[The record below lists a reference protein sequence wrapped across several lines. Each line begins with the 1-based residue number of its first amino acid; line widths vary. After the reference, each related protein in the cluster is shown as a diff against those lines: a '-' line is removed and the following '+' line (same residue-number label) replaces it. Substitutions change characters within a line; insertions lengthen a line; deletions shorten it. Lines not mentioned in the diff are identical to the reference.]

1 MLMRENMQIFLTYLM
16 IFAVLL
22 SVFSFLPLQTA
33 HAKTRR
39 ERSENWA
46 CPIAVPG
53 LPNLHRVADN
63 LYRSAQPTA
72 EGMKSAEELGIKTV
86 LSLRAYHGDSRI
98 LRETDLAYRRIPIN
112 TWNIDEDEMMG
123 ALSMIVSNEQDGPFL
138 VHCQHGADRT
148 GLLIASYR
156 IVIQGWS
163 KEAALEELRNGGYG
177 YHSIWRNIPVF
188 IEKMDVEAW
197 REKLR
202 GVLPIS
208 QDVEG
213 ELALEAA

>member
-1 MLMRENMQIFLTYLM
+1 
-16 IFAVLL
+16 
-22 SVFSFLPLQTA
+22 
-33 HAKTRR
+33 
-39 ERSENWA
+39 
-46 CPIAVPG
+46 
-53 LPNLHRVADN
+53 
-63 LYRSAQPTA
+63 
-72 EGMKSAEELGIKTV
+72 
-86 LSLRAYHGDSRI
+86 
-98 LRETDLAYRRIPIN
+98 
-112 TWNIDEDEMMG
+112 
-123 ALSMIVSNEQDGPFL
+123 MIVSNEQDGPFL

-163 KEAALEELRNGGYG
+163 KEAALEELRSGGYG